1 MRCSLTP
8 PHRRA
13 STAGGWGRG
22 LGRGSWRSGG
32 ALRCPAVGWGWLGAG
47 IAGRGLGLG
56 WLLKNVRRLP
66 TSVGQG
72 LLRGGIRSVA
82 GRRECH
88 FKVQNC
94 MY

>member
-1 MRCSLTP
+1 MATGLARSRWGLSHTLGG
-8 PHRRA
+8 RRQ
-13 STAGGWGRG
+13 
-22 LGRGSWRSGG
+22 
-32 ALRCPAVGWGWLGAG
+32 LGAG
-47 IAGRGLGLG
+47 VGGSGLG

-88 FKVQNC
+88 FKMQNF